1 MVRALWLTLLFCV
14 ALSADALESA
24 RKMVS
29 PEAFESHR
37 KLLSLL
43 FENDANY
50 CDATGCDM
58 GRIVKTLEE
67 NGLIDLTLPAGS
79 EVTLSMS
86 CEGKHP
92 FFFMKTVDDTLHA
105 AGLSGYLTR
114 DAALDGEGFRWSVA
128 YTAASAP
135 DPVRLVERFARRGVR
150 VEAIERLD
158 AARWRYRL
166 DMKNAT
172 LPATPIEPG
181 QSRKIVRP
189 VRPLW
194 LGVGG
199 VRRLTIRELPGS
211 HWYPEVVVYDKMLH
225 ILSMK
230 QNDTRTRYVRLALP
244 KEAAYVKIADRF
256 TLENIRSGLRVD
268 AR

>member
-1 MVRALWLTLLFCV
+1 VVRAFWLTLIFCV
-14 ALSADALESA
+14 VLSADAMEQV
-24 RKMVS
+24 RKLMS

-43 FENDANY
+43 FENGGSY

-67 NGLIDLTLPAGS
+67 NGLMDLRLPPGS
-79 EVTLSMS
+79 EVTLTMS

-105 AGLSGYLTR
+105 AGLGGYLTR
-114 DAALDGEGFRWSVA
+114 DAALGGEGFRWSVA

-166 DMKNAT
+166 DMRDAT
-172 LPATPIEPG
+172 LPATKIVPG
-181 QSRKIVRP
+181 ESRRIVRP

-194 LGVGG
+194 LGVAG

-211 HWYPEVVVYDKMLH
+211 HWYADVVVYDKMLH

-230 QNDTRTRYVRLALP
+230 QNDTRTRYVRLRLP
-244 KEAAYVKIADRF
+244 KEAVYVKITDRF